1 MLSLETTSGRAGEAD
16 AIGGGIHARIR
27 GCHGDLSK
35 GASDQA
41 EKEGKC
47 FHGREGKGG
56 RIPPIVSPDQCSDQ
70 AVTLADRS
78 REDAPLIAALALHGG
93 GEDACRL
100 HINHHRVDG
109 ALVALRVQSHASD
122 DLRAG
127 LFAVL
132 NQGGADGVAGDQV
145 EVHRWCGGTEITIQ
159 ASI

>member
-1 MLSLETTSGRAGEAD
+1 MRSAADSMLGSEVAMATLANVQ
-16 AIGGGIHARIR
+16 AIRQNRKGNAFMVGKRR
-27 GCHGDLSK
+27 GDPSPL
-35 GASDQA
+35 
-41 EKEGKC
+41 
-47 FHGREGKGG
+47 
-56 RIPPIVSPDQCSDQ
+56 IVSPDQSSDQ
-70 AVTLADRS
+70 AVALADRS

-145 EVHRWCGGTEITIQ
+145 EVHLSGVVN
-159 ASI
+159 